1 MSDDDQISATITT
14 GNYVSGSVSSTA
26 QSLTANVDSEGI
38 LTVDKFQVSPEGLQL
53 GNLVNVDNTNLPDES
68 ILYYDQSN
76 SIWKSSSQTLD
87 TILTEQRPKVT
98 EFDFQFSPF
107 YVSTETLSTGASSVT
122 SNTIGKELDTM
133 SNDFTEQGV
142 MTIPGTDTTTELD
155 ATQGTRRKK
164 LTYKF
169 TFAFLA
175 YGKVTSPSTAFQDVD
190 TRVKYQLVGTP
201 VSKFTVQS
209 ITGAD
214 GQRYTF
220 KISEASQQS
229 QPIGIK
235 DISVNGR
242 VALGNVGNVA
252 SQFLPILGYRYYDG
266 FAYISVYDPS
276 QTISS
281 GDTIY
286 YSETGFTGTNSNDT
300 NASAYASEDKFL
312 REYMYVDYNT
322 LPSEAPTGGAPA
334 EPQGIAQQSNYFTIE
349 GVIDMPASSEDR
361 KVYFE
366 TRKYYQNSGSLAV
379 VPAAYS
385 GVGTDVAGEAKIRL
399 VSING
404 RVESY

>member
-1 MSDDDQISATITT
+1 MSDDDHISATVTT
-14 GNYVSGSVSSTA
+14 GGTVSGSVLSTA
-26 QSLTANVDSEGI
+26 QGLTANVDSEGI
-38 LTVDKFQVSPEGLQL
+38 LTVDKFQVSPEGLKL
-53 GNLVNVDNTNLPDES
+53 GNLANVDNTNLPDES

-107 YVSTETLSTGASSVT
+107 FTSTQNLATGPFTVSG
-122 SNTIGKELDTM
+122 NGIGLELDTQ
-133 SNDFTEQGV
+133 SSEYTQQAV

-164 LTYKF
+164 LTYEF
-169 TFAFLA
+169 AFAFLA
-175 YGKVTSPSTAFQDVD
+175 YGKLTQPSSAFQEID

-201 VSKFTVQS
+201 VAKFTVQS
-209 ITGAD
+209 ISGSD

-220 KISEASQQS
+220 KISEASNQS
-229 QPIGIK
+229 QPVSVK

-242 VALGNVGNVA
+242 VALGNTGNVS

-266 FAYISVYDPS
+266 FAYISVYDPNLS
-276 QTISS
+276 ISA

-286 YSETGFTGTNSNDT
+286 YSETGFTGTNFEAT
-300 NASAYASEDKFL
+300 NASAYGVEDKTL
-312 REYMYVDYNT
+312 REYMFVDYKT
-322 LPSEAPTGGAPA
+322 LPPEAPTQGAP
-334 EPQGIAQQSNYFTIE
+334 EFPQGIAQQSKYFTIG

-361 KVYFE
+361 DVYFE
-366 TRKYYQNSGSLAV
+366 TRKFYQSNGFLTT
-379 VPAAYS
+379 VPASYA
-385 GVGTDVAGEAKIRL
+385 GTQADVLGDSKIRL
-399 VSING
+399 ISISG